1 MSETEKQFNFEIVC
15 PDRKIISDKAWQ
27 VVVPGDDGDF
37 GVLANHSAVVSS
49 LRAGVVTIYQEEN
62 EQCVKV
68 FVSGGFVDVTS
79 TNCTILADEAVN
91 VNELKQDELEQQ
103 VQNLTEDLGMVE
115 GDADKARVEKKLVI
129 AKAKLSAVSGHLF
142 V

>member
-15 PDRKIISDKAWQ
+15 PDRKIVSDKAWQ

-49 LRAGVVTIYQEEN
+49 LRAGVVTIYQNED
-62 EQCVKV
+62 EQCVKI

-79 TNCTILADEAVN
+79 TSCTILADEAVN
-91 VNELKQDELEQQ
+91 VDDLKQDELEQQ
-103 VQNLTEDLGMVE
+103 VQNLIEDLDLAE
-115 GDADKARVEKKLVI
+115 GDADKAKVEEKLLV
-129 AKAKLSAVSGHLF
+129 AKAKLSAAAGHLF